1 MKTNKLFRLGGSAVL
16 VAALVALGGC
26 DGGGGG
32 GFAAAPAAPAASTT
46 VPDSAGASGASFV
59 AFIMGLISD
68 ETSEPLTFNAT
79 FPATPEDNTGDPVP
93 LA

>member
-1 MKTNKLFRLGGSAVL
+1 MKKNTQFWLSGTAV
-16 VAALVALGGC
+16 VIALVALNGC
-26 DGGGGG
+26 SGGGGG
-32 GFAAAPAAPAASTT
+32 GVAPAAISA
-46 VPDSAGASGASFV
+46 VPDSAGVSGASFV
-59 AFIMGLISD
+59 AFIMSLALGD

>member
-1 MKTNKLFRLGGSAVL
+1 MKTNIPFWFGGSAV
-16 VAALVALGGC
+16 VIALTLGGC
-26 DGGGGG
+26 SDGGGG
-32 GFAAAPAAPAASTT
+32 FFSSATPAPATA

-59 AFIMGLISD
+59 AFIMGLALGD
-68 ETSEPLTFNAT
+68 ETSEPLTFSTT

>member
-32 GFAAAPAAPAASTT
+32 GFAAAPAASTT